1 MMLSRFVRSPIN
13 SVVRCAASLHTSPSQ
28 SLVTRQPK
36 LFKNAKTLAFNPRAT
51 YYAPIDESY
60 VNEPFSPVAGRFPT
74 WATTKEELF
83 GHLKSNSKIFIH
95 GGAAT
100 PTVLLENL
108 YEYAKDANLKDL
120 TMYHIHIEGAAKFT
134 QPDVS
139 HIFRSNSLFTG
150 ANLREAVNAGRADY
164 TPIFLSEIPL
174 LFRRKLVQL
183 DMALISV
190 TPPDRHGFCSL
201 GPSVDCTRAAIQNAK
216 FIVAQVNPM
225 LPRTRG
231 DASIHMSHIDV
242 LMNAPMPVHELKAHG
257 IAEEER
263 QIGKII
269 ANNLVADGAT
279 LQMGIGSI
287 PDAVLTN
294 LTNHKH
300 LGIHTEMF
308 SDGVVDLV
316 KCGAITNSMKKLRPG
331 KIVSSFVIGTKKVFD
346 FLDNNPFV
354 DMSDVE
360 WVNRT
365 TIIAQNPRVT
375 AINSCIEVD
384 LTGQVVSD
392 SIGTRIY
399 SGVGGQVD
407 FIRGASLSFDG
418 QGKPIIAL
426 CSTTRKNE
434 TKIVPFLKQGG
445 GVITSRAHVHYV
457 VTEHGIAYL
466 FGKNLRQRAH
476 ALINVA
482 HPSHREA
489 LEKAAFE
496 RMKCMPSAD

>member
-1 MMLSRFVRSPIN
+1 MLSRF
-13 SVVRCAASLHTSPSQ
+13 SVVPVRCAAYLHTLSSKALVNANSQ
-28 SLVTRQPK
+28 KIRIFDNV
-36 LFKNAKTLAFNPRAT
+36 KTSIITPRAT
-51 YYAPIDESY
+51 YYAPQDESIP
-60 VNEPFSPVAGRFPT
+60 NEPFSPVPGRYPIT
-74 WATTKEELF
+74 ATKKEELF
-83 GHLKSNSKIFIH
+83 SSLKNGSKIFIH

-100 PTVLLENL
+100 PSTLLNHL
-108 YEYAKDANLKDL
+108 YDYGKEANLKGL
-120 TMYHIHIEGAAKFT
+120 SLYHIHIEGAAKFT
-134 QPDVS
+134 EPQVAD
-139 HIFRSNSLFTG
+139 IFRSNSLFTG
-150 ANLREAVNAGRADY
+150 SNLREPVNAGRADY

-190 TPPDRHGFCSL
+190 TPPDVHGFCSL
-201 GPSVDCTRAAIQNAK
+201 GPSVDVARSAIQNARV
-216 FIVAQVNPM
+216 IVAQVNPN

-231 DASIHMSHIDV
+231 DASIHVSHIDV
-242 LMNAPMPVHELKAHG
+242 LLHAPMPVHELK
-257 IAEEER
+257 IPTISDEER
-263 QIGKII
+263 QIGLLI
-269 ANNLVADGAT
+269 ANNLVHDGAT

-287 PDAVLTN
+287 PDAVLGN
-294 LTNHKH
+294 LRNHKH

-316 KCGAITNSMKKLRPG
+316 KCGAITNSMKKLRAG
-331 KIVSSFVIGTKKVFD
+331 KIVSSFVIGTKKVFE
-346 FLDNNPFV
+346 FLDDNPFI
-354 DMSDVE
+354 DMCDVG
-360 WVNRT
+360 WVNST
-365 TIIAQNPRVT
+365 AIISQNPRVT

-407 FIRGASLSFDG
+407 FIRGASLGTDG
-418 QGKPIIAL
+418 LGKPIIAL
-426 CSTTRKNE
+426 CSNTRKNE
-434 TKIVPFLKQGG
+434 SKIVPFLKQGG

-466 FGKNLRQRAH
+466 FGKNLRQRAY
-476 ALINVA
+476 ALIQVA

-496 RMKCMPSAD
+496 RLKCMPSPE

>member
-1 MMLSRFVRSPIN
+1 MLSRLNIVP
-13 SVVRCAASLHTSPSQ
+13 VRCAAALHTLSCKVLTKTDLQKQRIFDGIKTP
-28 SLVTRQPK
+28 LVS
-36 LFKNAKTLAFNPRAT
+36 PRAT
-51 YYAPIDESY
+51 YYAPHDEDY
-60 VNEPFSPVAGRFPT
+60 VNEPFSPIAGRFPT
-74 WATTKEELF
+74 WATKKEELF
-83 GHLKSNSKIFIH
+83 STLQNGAKIFLH

-100 PTVLLENL
+100 PSILIDQL
-108 YEYAKDANLKDL
+108 YEYGKEAKLKGL
-120 TMYHIHIEGAAKFT
+120 TLYHIHVEGSVKFT
-134 QPDVS
+134 DPEVS
-139 HIFRSNSLFTG
+139 DIFRSNSLFTG

-174 LFRRKLVQL
+174 LFRRKHVQL

-190 TPPDRHGFCSL
+190 SPPDRHGFCSL

-216 FIVAQVNPM
+216 VIVAQVNPN

-242 LMNAPMPVHELKAHG
+242 LMNGPMPIHELKAHG
-257 IAEEER
+257 ISEEER
-263 QIGKII
+263 QIGLII
-269 ANNLVADGAT
+269 ANNLVQDGAT

-287 PDAVLTN
+287 PDAVLGN
-294 LTNHKH
+294 LQNHKH
-300 LGIHTEMF
+300 LGVHTEMF

-316 KCGAITNSMKKLRPG
+316 KCGAITNSMKKLRAG
-331 KIVSSFVIGTKKVFD
+331 KIVSSFVIGTKKVFE
-346 FLDNNPFV
+346 FLDDNPFV
-354 DMSDVE
+354 DMADVG
-360 WVNRT
+360 WVNST
-365 TIIAQNPRVT
+365 AVIAQNPRVT

-407 FIRGASLSFDG
+407 FIRGASLSTDG
-418 QGKPIIAL
+418 LGKPIIAL
-426 CSTTRKNE
+426 CSNTRKNE
-434 TKIVPFLKQGG
+434 SKIVPYLKQGG

-476 ALINVA
+476 ALLQVA
-482 HPSHREA
+482 HPKHREM

-496 RMKCMPSAD
+496 RLKCMPSPE